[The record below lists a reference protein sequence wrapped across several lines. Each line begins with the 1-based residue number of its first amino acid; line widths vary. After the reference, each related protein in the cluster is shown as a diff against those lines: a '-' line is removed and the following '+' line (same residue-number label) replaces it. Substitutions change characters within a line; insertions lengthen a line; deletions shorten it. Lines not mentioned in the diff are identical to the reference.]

1 MADEIERVFVY
12 GTLLRGEANHD
23 RFCQDALGVEP
34 ASTTGRLYDLGV
46 GFPAMVSS
54 AFGTVYGEVITFPD
68 INAALAGLDV
78 LEGYH
83 PDRPGQSLYLR
94 RVQTVTLLDSGAEV
108 PAYCYVWRGLL
119 PAGAVPVPSGRWS
132 PRSRP

>member
-1 MADEIERVFVY
+1 MADKTNRVFAY
-12 GTLLRGEANHD
+12 GTLLRGEANHE
-23 RFCQDALGVEP
+23 RFCADALSIEP
-34 ASTTGRLYDLGV
+34 ASITGRLYDLGI

-68 INAALAGLDV
+68 IDAALAGLDV

-94 RVQTVTLLDSGAEV
+94 RVQTVTLLDSGEEV
-108 PAYCYVWRGLL
+108 LAYCYVWRGLL
-119 PAGAVPVPSGRWS
+119 PDSAVHVPSGQW
-132 PRSRP
+132 RPGP